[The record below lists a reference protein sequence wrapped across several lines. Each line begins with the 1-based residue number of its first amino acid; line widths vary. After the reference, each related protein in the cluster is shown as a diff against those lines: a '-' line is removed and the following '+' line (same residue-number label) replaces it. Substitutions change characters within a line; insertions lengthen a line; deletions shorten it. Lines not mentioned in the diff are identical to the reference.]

1 MKYKKRIHIAPVG
14 FEVDRI
20 VIPAIENKADKVYL
34 LVHNNKTEDKAG
46 PYIERVIRELRA
58 NKIDSEKVQ
67 VNWRDVESIT
77 NSTRFYYSNC
87 HLGSSRL

>member
-46 PYIERVIRELRA
+46 PYIERVIRELRV

-67 VNWRDVESIT
+67 VNWNRSPKPQE
-77 NSTRFYYSNC
+77 N
-87 HLGSSRL
+87 